1 MKTRRLQMDKQREKE
16 RKNNYK
22 RKGIMV
28 SEKYRNIKK
37 TEKKKEI

>member
-16 RKNNYK
+16 RYQGEQQ
-22 RKGIMV
+22 GIIV
-28 SEKYRNIKK
+28 SKKYRNIKK